1 MERWR
6 GKGNEGAEGARQGR
20 GELKK
25 EEGVGRW
32 GCCGLY
38 QARSCVFGGL
48 GRNYKEGAHN
58 NTRADANR
66 VTIEF

>member
-38 QARSCVFGGL
+38 VRAGGWL
-48 GRNYKEGAHN
+48 GVEFIS
-58 NTRADANR
+58 
-66 VTIEF
+66 TIV

>member
-48 GRNYKEGAHN
+48 GRN
-58 NTRADANR
+58 
-66 VTIEF
+66 